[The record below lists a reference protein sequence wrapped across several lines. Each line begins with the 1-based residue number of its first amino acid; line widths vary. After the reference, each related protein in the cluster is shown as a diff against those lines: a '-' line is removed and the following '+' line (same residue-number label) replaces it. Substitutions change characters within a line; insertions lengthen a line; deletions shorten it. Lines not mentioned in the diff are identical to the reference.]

1 MSCSSLKQARPK
13 RMISC
18 CLGNSGPG
26 IGSGTQSMISQQK
39 EERDNWEQI
48 VALTARAQAEVR
60 RLDPSL
66 LLPGRPCA
74 LILPILGLQ
83 LGVACVAGEH
93 WVTEKS
99 PGGPWTQPP
108 CTLFSIWK
116 VTSLLISVT
125 KVTLVLPSILEKTNK
140 QTKKTH
146 NQIQSRSYSE
156 IEQ

>member
-1 MSCSSLKQARPK
+1 
-13 RMISC
+13 
-18 CLGNSGPG
+18 
-26 IGSGTQSMISQQK
+26 MISQQK

-108 CTLFSIWK
+108 CTLFIHGW
-116 VTSLLISVT
+116 
-125 KVTLVLPSILEKTNK
+125 VLPAGLPWGCV
-140 QTKKTH
+140 
-146 NQIQSRSYSE
+146 YPAGCL
-156 IEQ
+156 